1 MDLINELFGHGNDL
15 NSLQMSVRAITVF
28 FLALMLI
35 RFTGMRVFGIKSAFD
50 TCIIIMLGAILSRVV
65 VGASPFIPTIVSS
78 AAFVVVYKIIAR
90 LSVTNQFISHL
101 VKGKPLSL
109 YKDGILNDRN
119 LKKCTLSY
127 GDVME
132 EVRLLLNQNSLDNIS
147 EIFME
152 RTGKIS
158 VIIKNKRGE
167 KQES

>member
-50 TCIIIMLGAILSRVV
+50 TCIIIMLGAILSRAV

-158 VIIKNKRGE
+158 VIIKNKREE